1 MTDEPTTAQWLLRGG
16 SMTNFADLYTCYVT
30 GQMDVA
36 RYYQLRREQPLF
48 ARWVDRHEQRCAA

>member
-1 MTDEPTTAQWLLRGG
+1 MT
-16 SMTNFADLYTCYVT
+16 FADLYTCYIT

-48 ARWVDRHEQRCAA
+48 ARWVDRGCVMTGEPTTAQWLLGGGNA

>member
-1 MTDEPTTAQWLLRGG
+1 MTT
-16 SMTNFADLYTCYVT
+16 FADLYTCYVT